1 MPLPCPQSIS
11 EAEYRALP
19 EKERLA
25 YIATD
30 KKVRRVRLRAAAVRL
45 TWVGEEPPPPLQG
58 ALKGGSQAAS
68 GSSPFGADSA
78 PPEVRFP
85 VGSTVN
91 VVGYGEAIV
100 EEAAARELLAQLP
113 NSTSDLHR
121 IGSVPLAAACGGKED
136 SLEGWPC

>member
-100 EEAAARELLAQLP
+100 EEHVEHGARAG
-113 NSTSDLHR
+113 TIRVRYTD
-121 IGSVPLAAACGGKED
+121 GSGQQTAFQGESASV
-136 SLEGWPC
+136 